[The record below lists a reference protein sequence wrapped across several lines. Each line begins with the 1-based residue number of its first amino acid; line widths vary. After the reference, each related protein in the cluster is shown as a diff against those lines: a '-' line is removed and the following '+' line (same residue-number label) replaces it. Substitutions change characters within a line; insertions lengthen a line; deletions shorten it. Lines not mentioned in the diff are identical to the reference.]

1 LVSLNN
7 CVYRRPNFSAGAS
20 ERIGISRCLVPRENA
35 AVEESPVKF
44 IDGCNGFD

>member
-1 LVSLNN
+1 L
-7 CVYRRPNFSAGAS
+7 RW
-20 ERIGISRCLVPRENA
+20 LVPRESA

>member
-1 LVSLNN
+1 M
-7 CVYRRPNFSAGAS
+7 F
-20 ERIGISRCLVPRENA
+20 VPRENA